1 MRGCL
6 TFIITAI
13 ILVAFG
19 GTALPAIVVLVPI
32 LLGDQDAESL
42 ADLHW
47 YTWGTII
54 LLPIILLKLLVKMS
68 RLTSNYICD
77 MLGIDWKDG
86 ILTEECHFL
95 LSVLFC
101 NKHFVILSKDTASC
115 CFIDIQN
122 SEAKCF
128 ILTKREPENSLSAK
142 ADMIVKVG
150 NVVQLFPRYYSAD
163 FCHIPPSR
171 FLRTSVAEYR
181 HEVCAF

>member
-19 GTALPAIVVLVPI
+19 GTALAAIVVLVPI

-68 RLTSNYICD
+68 RVTSNYICD
-77 MLGIDWKDG
+77 MLGID
-86 ILTEECHFL
+86 
-95 LSVLFC
+95 
-101 NKHFVILSKDTASC
+101 
-115 CFIDIQN
+115 
-122 SEAKCF
+122 
-128 ILTKREPENSLSAK
+128 
-142 ADMIVKVG
+142 
-150 NVVQLFPRYYSAD
+150 
-163 FCHIPPSR
+163 
-171 FLRTSVAEYR
+171 
-181 HEVCAF
+181 